1 MKKLLFI
8 LVVCCL
14 CVACEKDYKNVWLGT
29 YDIVI
34 DVSCPSSCR
43 QEYVLREKGLLFH
56 DESMQEN
63 ELGLKY
69 GNELL
74 LVKIADKKSGLFVET
89 NQGETY
95 EKGYLLSS
103 WGFDNKKR
111 WIFYYQK
118 RERNLDGDIIQ
129 TTIEGEKR

>member
-14 CVACEKDYKNVWLGT
+14 CVACKKDYRNVWLGT

-34 DVSCPSSCR
+34 DVYYPSYYR
-43 QEYVLREKGLLFH
+43 QGDVLHEKGRLFH
-56 DESMQEN
+56 DKSMQEN

-103 WGFDNKKR
+103 WGSNGKR

-118 RERNLDGDIIQ
+118 RERNSDGDIIQ

>member
-1 MKKLLFI
+1 MKKIVFI
-8 LVVCCL
+8 LLVSCL
-14 CVACEKDYKNVWLGT
+14 FAACKKDYRNVWLGT
-29 YDIVI
+29 YDLVI
-34 DVSCPSSCR
+34 DVYYPDYYR
-43 QEYVLREKGLLFH
+43 QEYVLREKGRLFH
-56 DESMQEN
+56 DKSMQEN

-74 LVKIADKKSGLFVET
+74 LIKIADKKSGLFVET

-103 WGFDNKKR
+103 WNSEWKKR

>member
-14 CVACEKDYKNVWLGT
+14 CFACKKDYRNVWLGT
-29 YDIVI
+29 YDLVI
-34 DVSCPSSCR
+34 DVYCPSYG
-43 QEYVLREKGLLFH
+43 YVLHEKGRLFH
-56 DESMQEN
+56 DKSMQEN

-103 WGFDNKKR
+103 WSFDSKKR

>member
-8 LVVCCL
+8 LVICGL
-14 CVACEKDYKNVWLGT
+14 CVACKKDYRDVWLGT

-34 DVSCPSSCR
+34 DVYCPSYCM
-43 QEYVLREKGLLFH
+43 QGYVFHEKGRLFH
-56 DESMQEN
+56 DKSMQEN

-89 NQGETY
+89 DQGETY

-103 WGFDNKKR
+103 WGLMESVGFS
-111 WIFYYQK
+111 
-118 RERNLDGDIIQ
+118 IIKN
-129 TTIEGEKR
+129 EKEIRMVILSKPQ